1 MKTLMI
7 ISVLAASSSAYADE
21 PPAAA
26 STSTNVEAETWKV
39 GIEPRLGFALP
50 TSKLGANVGGGLEV
64 DVAVAMQGKLVVGVD
79 ASLTQ
84 PSYSSTAMD
93 SRIPGGMATYDI
105 HQTELLV
112 GATIQYRIPASA
124 KLVPRVGL
132 GPALHMLK
140 TNETNNIAPGNNTAQ
155 QTKLGLEALAGV
167 DYKAGPGY
175 VAGDLRLIYSG
186 LDTPL
191 TGSSNAGNIG
201 LAVGYRIVF

>member
-1 MKTLMI
+1 MRSI
-7 ISVLAASSSAYADE
+7 IYISVLTLS
-21 PPAAA
+21 AAA
-26 STSTNVEAETWKV
+26 HAQTPVAAEATASAQPEAWKV
-39 GIEPRLGFALP
+39 GIEPRFGIALP
-50 TSKLGANVGGGLEV
+50 TSKLGTNIGGGLEI
-64 DVAVAMQGKLVVGVD
+64 DVAVAMQGKLVVGLD

-84 PSYSSTAMD
+84 PSYSSTVMD
-93 SRIPGGMATYDI
+93 SRIPGGMTTYDI

-112 GATIQYRIPASA
+112 GATIQYRIPASE

-132 GPALHMLK
+132 GPAVHMLR
-140 TNETNNIAPGNNTAQ
+140 TNETNGLAPGTNTAQ

-167 DYKAGPGY
+167 DYRLGPGY
-175 VAGDLRLIYSG
+175 LAGDLRLIYSG

>member
-1 MKTLMI
+1 
-7 ISVLAASSSAYADE
+7 
-21 PPAAA
+21 
-26 STSTNVEAETWKV
+26 
-39 GIEPRLGFALP
+39 
-50 TSKLGANVGGGLEV
+50 
-64 DVAVAMQGKLVVGVD
+64 MQGKLVVGLD

-84 PSYSSTAMD
+84 PSYSSTVMD
-93 SRIPGGMATYDI
+93 SRIPGGMATYGI
-105 HQTELLV
+105 QQTELLV

-140 TNETNNIAPGNNTAQ
+140 TNETIHMLKTNETTNAAPGNNTAQ

-167 DYKAGPGY
+167 DYRVGPGY
-175 VAGDLRLIYSG
+175 LAGDLRLIYSG
-186 LDTPL
+186 LNTPL